1 MPPKRQRLTAPPKSH
16 GAAAKKAKA
25 ELAKTMEEA
34 HVKPPSPHSKSK
46 RGLEGR
52 KKVQPNTP
60 KSELIARLQE
70 GTEFTDG
77 GVSSD
82 VAAAQWTDM
91 RVQSAAVGKTEKQ
104 SAAAPETAPATGPDS
119 QALLAGGYRKGDRV
133 RYILPGERK
142 YVPWLSQN
150 SKGIVSGPCDDS
162 KMEGYAER
170 LVIVF
175 DANPDTPIACSHDQI
190 VRADGGGGS
199 SAGKQFSDGGGS
211 AVAKQVSDGGGSSE
225 EEEGEDSAQDKLRI
239 CPSAFECHSDDC
251 DGLWRMPEKKDVRDA
266 HDVRNGNKIQSKSSV
281 YQARCGTCHA
291 VFGPTPAEQKT
302 SRKKKKKAMDAQGRA
317 GHTRTANERDC
328 WRVHY
333 KLPPLLHGKKAAT
346 TEAETAEAA
355 TADASSEHA
364 RDAGDDEEDH
374 ASSDAEPSD
383 LKEAKEGHAQHSDA
397 LKWTAKKNAR
407 WTAGN

>member
-1 MPPKRQRLTAPPKSH
+1 MPPKRKRLTKPPKSH

-91 RVQSAAVGKTEKQ
+91 RVQSA
-104 SAAAPETAPATGPDS
+104 
-119 QALLAGGYRKGDRV
+119 
-133 RYILPGERK
+133 
-142 YVPWLSQN
+142 
-150 SKGIVSGPCDDS
+150 VS
-162 KMEGYAER
+162 
-170 LVIVF
+170 V
-175 DANPDTPIACSHDQI
+175 
-190 VRADGGGGS
+190 
-199 SAGKQFSDGGGS
+199 GGGS

-291 VFGPTPAEQKT
+291 VFGPTPAEQKM

-317 GHTRTANERDC
+317 EHTRTANERTQ

-346 TEAETAEAA
+346 TEAATAEAA

-397 LKWTAKKNAR
+397 LKWDAKKNAR